1 LMGRRVET
9 ARPLV
14 DDEGDDRCVRVS
26 GRGPRHG
33 ALQGPLARGIAVVN
47 RAWADRIGVEWIRRW
62 FFLPSYQA
70 WFVPYARVGLVV
82 MGLLWM
88 TAGLVIVVLIA
99 SGVRV
104 VD

>member
-1 LMGRRVET
+1 MTKAMIGAFVF
-9 ARPLV
+9 LV
-14 DDEGDDRCVRVS
+14 AGLGMVLCN
-26 GRGPRHG
+26 
-33 ALQGPLARGIAVVN
+33 GPLARGIAFVN

-62 FFLPSYQA
+62 FFWPSYQA
-70 WFVPYARVGLVV
+70 WFVPYARFGLVV
-82 MGLLWM
+82 MGLLWT